1 MKSKYRVDNKS
12 IKKVSLVI
20 IVIFFALS
28 SIFTSF
34 NLLFINTSI
43 ASENNAEWQITLN
56 IDEPE
61 GTSDTVVFGE
71 KPSAL
76 DGQDQFDVPKPP
88 TPQVPYLRS
97 WFTSSLDPPYNLL
110 WEDYRTSSDDEK
122 VWDLTVLWVSNGSL
136 QTDIT
141 ISWDTS
147 ELVATNLD
155 SIKLVI
161 KDTIDMMVNNNYQ
174 FTANNNEPYTFQI
187 IFQNEQSDQKSET
200 NNSFT
205 TLLIIFVII
214 ILIIIVIAFYVKR
227 TQKK

>member
-1 MKSKYRVDNKS
+1 VDYKS
-12 IKKVSLVI
+12 IKKVSIAITLI
-20 IVIFFALS
+20 IFALS
-28 SIFTSF
+28 SIFTLF
-34 NLLFINTSI
+34 NLLLINTSM

-56 IDEPE
+56 FNEPE
-61 GTSDTVVFGE
+61 GTSDTVVLGE

-88 TPQVPYLRS
+88 TPQAPYLRS

-136 QTDIT
+136 QTNIT
-141 ISWDTS
+141 ITWDTS
-147 ELVATNLD
+147 ELEATNLD
-155 SIKLVI
+155 SVKLII
-161 KDTIDMMVNNNYQ
+161 KDTIDMMDNNNYQ
-174 FTANNNEPYTFQI
+174 FAANNNEPYTFQI
-187 IFQNEQSDQKSET
+187 VFKNEQSGEITDT
-200 NNSFT
+200 NNSIS

-227 TQKK
+227 IKKK